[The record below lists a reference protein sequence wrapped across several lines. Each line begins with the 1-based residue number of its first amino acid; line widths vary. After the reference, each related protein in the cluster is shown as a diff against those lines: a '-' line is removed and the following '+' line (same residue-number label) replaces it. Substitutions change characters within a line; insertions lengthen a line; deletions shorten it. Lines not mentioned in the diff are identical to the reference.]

1 MYLSVVS
8 NFTHNFLNF
17 AQIRPTIKFYYKEK
31 LLLVCGK
38 ILPVVE
44 LHSSLVIILQ
54 IRILFSKRLTEHKME
69 MYQQHPPMQGYQ
81 NSTFLKGKQAEKLKE

>member
-44 LHSSLVIILQ
+44 LQSSLVIILQ
-54 IRILFSKRLTEHKME
+54 IRLFSKGLINDGNVATTPTNARLPKFYIFE
-69 MYQQHPPMQGYQ
+69 
-81 NSTFLKGKQAEKLKE
+81 GKQAEKLKE

>member
-44 LHSSLVIILQ
+44 LQSSLVIILQ
-54 IRILFSKRLTEHKME
+54 IRILFSKGLINDGNVSTTPTNARLPKFYIFEGET
-69 MYQQHPPMQGYQ
+69 
-81 NSTFLKGKQAEKLKE
+81 S